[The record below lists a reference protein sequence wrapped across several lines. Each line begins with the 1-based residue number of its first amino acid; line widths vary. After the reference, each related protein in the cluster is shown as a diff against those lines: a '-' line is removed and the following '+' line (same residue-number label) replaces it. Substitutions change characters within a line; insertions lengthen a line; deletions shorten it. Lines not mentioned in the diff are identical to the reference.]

1 MIWNIIANL
10 GGQVPKGRET
20 AVGLQYY
27 LYGQLMADGFEGWR
41 FTAEA

>member
-1 MIWNIIANL
+1 M
-10 GGQVPKGRET
+10 GRET

-27 LYGQLMADGFEGWR
+27 LYRSIMTGGFEGWR